1 MSSKHMM
8 SFKDAAIHILKAAN
22 EPLSTQEIVERAMQ
36 QGILSTEGKTPAAT
50 MGAQLYVDINK
61 NKKSKF
67 KKVGRGKFTLKEQTD
82 SATTPLLVIENQNA
96 LVKEALTRKLY
107 EMDPYQ
113 FEFLIAD
120 LLKDIGYEN
129 IEVTR
134 SSGDKGIDVSATL
147 TMGGITDVK
156 TIIQAKR
163 FKKGNNVPGR
173 IIAQL
178 RGSAEVDQRGMVITT
193 SDFTRD
199 AVSEAKA
206 SNKMPVSLINGEKLL
221 SLMLKH
227 RIGIKAESIT
237 VYSLDN
243 EYFENEEDI
252 ERRPQISGKNRSLWP
267 LPGGINSYVDTLF
280 KYLEAVSGGL
290 NTRREL
296 IEWYKKNF
304 DNVKSDKTA
313 NGYINVPKNMGLTH
327 LDNGR
332 IKLTQAGAEA
342 LESIDVNLLYETISS
357 NILAFDD
364 IVEYMKTSGEI
375 QTEQSI
381 LEFLKE
387 NFDIEWQSFAQV
399 TYRLLWLMN
408 LGKISRVE
416 GGYALP

>member
-1 MSSKHMM
+1 MSSKQMM
-8 SFKDAAIHILKAAN
+8 SFKDAATHILKAAN
-22 EPLSTQEIVERAMQ
+22 EPLSAQEIVERAMQ

-96 LVKEALTRKLY
+96 LVKEALMKKLY

-221 SLMLKH
+221 SLMQKH
-227 RIGIKAESIT
+227 RIGIKS
-237 VYSLDN
+237 
-243 EYFENEEDI
+243 
-252 ERRPQISGKNRSLWP
+252 R
-267 LPGGINSYVDTLF
+267 INY
-280 KYLEAVSGGL
+280 
-290 NTRREL
+290 
-296 IEWYKKNF
+296 
-304 DNVKSDKTA
+304 
-313 NGYINVPKNMGLTH
+313 
-327 LDNGR
+327 R
-332 IKLTQAGAEA
+332 IL
-342 LESIDVNLLYETISS
+342 S
-357 NILAFDD
+357 
-364 IVEYMKTSGEI
+364 
-375 QTEQSI
+375 
-381 LEFLKE
+381 
-387 NFDIEWQSFAQV
+387 
-399 TYRLLWLMN
+399 
-408 LGKISRVE
+408 
-416 GGYALP
+416 